1 MLGTGI
7 DGTGG
12 KRNVIQPVKH
22 HATLPAGVKRIAV
35 VSDTHS
41 APHDGTLKALAEL
54 KPDAIFH
61 AGDIGD
67 LAVLQPLRDIAPLY
81 VIRGNIDTRADELP
95 DTLVIDHESGLR
107 TLMVHIGV
115 YGPKLRAEVAK
126 LARAEKASFVVC
138 GHSHV
143 PFIGVDRGIHIF
155 NPGSCGPRRM
165 TLPIAMGRIDFT
177 PTGIKLAHINC
188 ETGAPW
194 TPPALA

>member
-1 MLGTGI
+1 M
-7 DGTGG
+7 
-12 KRNVIQPVKH
+12 IQPVKH
-22 HATLPAGVKRIAV
+22 HATLPTGVRRIAV
-35 VSDTHS
+35 VADTHS
-41 APHDGTLKALAEL
+41 SPHAGMAKALADYA
-54 KPDAIFH
+54 PDAIFH

-67 LAVLQPLRDIAPLY
+67 LAVLDALREVAPLY
-81 VIRGNIDTRADELP
+81 AIRGNIDTRADELP
-95 DTLVIDHESGLR
+95 DALVIDHESGLR

-165 TLPIAMGRIDFT
+165 TLPIVFGHIDFT
-177 PTGIKLAHINC
+177 PTGVKLAHVNC
-188 ETGAPW
+188 ETGEPW
-194 TPPALA
+194 SPP